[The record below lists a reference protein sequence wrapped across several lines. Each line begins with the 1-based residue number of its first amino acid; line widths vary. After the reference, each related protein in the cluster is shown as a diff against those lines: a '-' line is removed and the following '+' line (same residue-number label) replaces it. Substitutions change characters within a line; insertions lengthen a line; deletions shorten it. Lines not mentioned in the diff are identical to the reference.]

1 VRVITVS
8 PVSATLVPA
17 PTTNPLRRIAFD
29 IGTERR
35 ARASGIPF
43 PPGPISFSLTRTR
56 RFSQDPLP
64 ILLDCYERHGPAFSI
79 RILHSPV
86 VFMLGPEANHFVTV
100 SNAAKFRW
108 RDGSMGDLIP
118 LLGDGLLT
126 IDGPYH
132 RQSRKIMLP
141 SFHRERIA
149 RSAGTMVEEIDRAL
163 AGWAPGQEIDL
174 YHWTRA
180 LALRI
185 AMRAL
190 LGFDPDRGED
200 LHAADE
206 FENALAFWGRDY
218 LLQTLRGPFSP
229 FSKMQRHRHRLD
241 VLIYEEIS
249 RRRTSGER
257 REDLM
262 SVLLEA
268 SDDAGEPLSDREV
281 RDHLITL
288 LFAGHDTTTS
298 TVTFLFYELLRHP
311 EALAKLQ
318 GELDGTLAGGRAAS
332 AEELVAGLPEL
343 EMAMDETLRLYPP
356 AWVGPR
362 RAVESFEFGDT
373 AVPAGALVNYCSWA
387 SHRLPG
393 VFPEPDAFRPERFT
407 PEAKAALPKGAY
419 VPFGGGSR
427 TCIGM
432 RFGQLEIKA
441 IASRVLQ
448 RFRLELDPSY
458 RLSIRMMPT
467 LSPKQGLP
475 LRVLERRG

>member
-1 VRVITVS
+1 MAAST
-8 PVSATLVPA
+8 VPA
-17 PTTNPLRRIAFD
+17 PTTNPLRRIAHD
-29 IGTERR
+29 LGTERA
-35 ARASGIPF
+35 ARSSGIPF
-43 PPGPISFSLTRTR
+43 PPGPMSFNLVRTR
-56 RFSQDPLP
+56 RFSQNPLP
-64 ILLDCYERHGPAFSI
+64 ILLDCYERYGPVFSI

-86 VFMLGPEANHFVTV
+86 IFMLGPEANHFLTV
-100 SNAAKFRW
+100 SNASKFRW

-132 RQSRKIMLP
+132 RQSRKVMLP

-149 RSAGTMVEEIDRAL
+149 GSADTMVEEVTYAL
-163 AGWAPGQEIDL
+163 DSWRVGETIDL

-180 LALRI
+180 MALRI

-200 LHAADE
+200 LHVADE
-206 FENALAFWGRDY
+206 FEEALAFWGRDY

-229 FSKMQRHRHRLD
+229 FSHMQKHRRRLD
-241 VLIYEEIS
+241 ALIYDEIA
-249 RRRTSGER
+249 RRRASGER

-268 SDDAGEPLSDREV
+268 VDDDGEPLSDREI

-298 TVTFLFYELLRHP
+298 TVAFLFYELLQAP
-311 EALAKLQ
+311 DALARVNE
-318 GELDGTLAGGRAAS
+318 ELDRELAGKPPT
-332 AEELVAGLPEL
+332 AEQLAGGLPEL
-343 EMAMDETLRLYPP
+343 EAVMDETLRMYPP

-362 RAVESFEFGDT
+362 RAVESFEFAGV
-373 AVPAGALVNYCSWA
+373 AVPSGALVNYCSWA
-387 SHRLPG
+387 SHRLAD
-393 VFPEPDAFRPERFT
+393 VFPDPDRFDPTRFT
-407 PEAKAALPKGAY
+407 PERKAALPKGAY

-432 RFGQLEIKA
+432 RFGQLEIKT
-441 IASRVLQ
+441 IASLVLQ
-448 RFRLELDPSY
+448 RFRLELPSEY
-458 RLSIRMMPT
+458 ELRVRMMPT
-467 LSPKQGLP
+467 LSPRRGLP
-475 LRVLERRG
+475 LRVLEAA

>member
-1 VRVITVS
+1 MAAS
-8 PVSATLVPA
+8 LAPA

-29 IGTERR
+29 LSTERA
-35 ARASGIPF
+35 ARSSGIPF
-43 PPGPISFSLTRTR
+43 PPGPMSFSLVRTR
-56 RFSQDPLP
+56 RFSQNPLP
-64 ILLDCYERHGPAFSI
+64 ILLRSYERYGPVFSL
-79 RILHSPV
+79 RLLHSPV
-86 VFMLGPEANHFVTV
+86 VFVLGPEANHFVTV
-100 SNAAKFRW
+100 SNASKFRW

-132 RQSRKIMLP
+132 RQSRKVMLP
-141 SFHRERIA
+141 SFHRERVAQSTDI
-149 RSAGTMVEEIDRAL
+149 MIEEITHAL
-163 AGWAPGQEIDL
+163 DSWAPGQTVDL

-190 LGFDPDRGED
+190 LGFDADRGED

-206 FENALAFWGRDY
+206 FEEALAFWGRDY

-229 FSKMQRHRHRLD
+229 FAHMQKHRKRLD
-241 VLIYEEIS
+241 ALIYDEIT
-249 RRRTSGER
+249 RRRGSGER

-268 SDDAGEPLSDREV
+268 TDDAGEPLSDREV

-298 TVTFLFYELLRHP
+298 TVTFLVYELLQAP
-311 EALAKLQ
+311 EALARVTA
-318 GELDGTLAGGRAAS
+318 ELDTVLGGREPT
-332 AEELVAGLPEL
+332 AEELVGGMPEL
-343 EMAMDETLRLYPP
+343 EAVMDETLRMYPP

-362 RAVESFEFGDT
+362 RAVESFELAGVP
-373 AVPAGALVNYCSWA
+373 VPAGALVNYCSWA
-387 SHRLPG
+387 SHRLPE
-393 VFPEPDAFRPERFT
+393 VFPDPDRFDPTRFT
-407 PEAKAALPKGAY
+407 PERKAALPKGAY

-432 RFGQLEIKA
+432 RFGQLEIKTMA
-441 IASRVLQ
+441 TLVLQ
-448 RFRLELDPSY
+448 RFRLELAPDY
-458 RLSIRMMPT
+458 DLSIRMMPT
-467 LSPKQGLP
+467 LSPRRGLP
-475 LRVLERRG
+475 LRVVSAA

>member
-1 VRVITVS
+1 MAAST
-8 PVSATLVPA
+8 VPA
-17 PTTNPLRRIAFD
+17 PTTNPLRRIAHD
-29 IGTERR
+29 LGTERA
-35 ARASGIPF
+35 ARSSGIPF
-43 PPGPISFSLTRTR
+43 PPGPMSFSLVRTR
-56 RFSQDPLP
+56 RFSQNPLP
-64 ILLDCYERHGPAFSI
+64 ILLDCYERYGPVFSI

-86 VFMLGPEANHFVTV
+86 IFMLGPEANHFLTV
-100 SNAAKFRW
+100 SNASKFRW

-132 RQSRKIMLP
+132 RQSRKVMLP

-149 RSAGTMVEEIDRAL
+149 QSAGTMVEEITHALDSWRA
-163 AGWAPGQEIDL
+163 GQTVDL

-190 LGFDPDRGED
+190 LGFDADRGEQM
-200 LHAADE
+200 HAADE
-206 FENALAFWGRDY
+206 FEEALAFWGRDY

-229 FSKMQRHRHRLD
+229 FAHMQKHRERLD
-241 VLIYEEIS
+241 VLIYDEIG
-249 RRRTSGER
+249 RRRASGER

-268 SDDAGEPLSDREV
+268 MDDAGEPLSDREI

-298 TVTFLFYELLRHP
+298 TVAFLFYELLRAP
-311 EALAKLQ
+311 DALARLNE
-318 GELDGTLAGGRAAS
+318 ELDRELAGS
-332 AEELVAGLPEL
+332 APTAEQLVGGLPEL
-343 EMAMDETLRLYPP
+343 EAVMDETLRMYPP

-362 RAVESFEFGDT
+362 RSVESFEFGGV

-387 SHRLPG
+387 SHRLPE
-393 VFPEPDAFRPERFT
+393 VFPDPNRFDPQRFT
-407 PEAKAALPKGAY
+407 PERKAALAKGAY

-432 RFGQLEIKA
+432 RFGQLEIKT
-441 IASRVLQ
+441 IASLVLQ
-448 RFRLELDPSY
+448 RFRLELPRDY
-458 RLSIRMMPT
+458 ELSIRMMPT
-467 LSPKQGLP
+467 LSPKGGLP
-475 LRVLERRG
+475 LHLVEAR

>member
-1 VRVITVS
+1 MAAS
-8 PVSATLVPA
+8 LAPA

-29 IGTERR
+29 LSTERA
-35 ARASGIPF
+35 ARSSGIPF
-43 PPGPISFSLTRTR
+43 PPGPMSFSLVRTR
-56 RFSQDPLP
+56 RFSQNPLP
-64 ILLDCYERHGPAFSI
+64 ILLRSYERYGPVFSL
-79 RILHSPV
+79 RLLHSPV
-86 VFMLGPEANHFVTV
+86 VFVLGPEANHFVTV
-100 SNAAKFRW
+100 SNASKFRW

-132 RQSRKIMLP
+132 RQSRKVMLP
-141 SFHRERIA
+141 SFHRERVTQSTDI
-149 RSAGTMVEEIDRAL
+149 MIEEITHAL
-163 AGWAPGQEIDL
+163 DSWAPGQTVDL

-190 LGFDPDRGED
+190 LGFDADRGED

-206 FENALAFWGRDY
+206 FEEALAFWGRDY

-229 FSKMQRHRHRLD
+229 FAHMQKHRKRLD
-241 VLIYEEIS
+241 ALIYDEIT
-249 RRRTSGER
+249 RRRRSGER

-268 SDDAGEPLSDREV
+268 TDDTGEPLSDREV

-298 TVTFLFYELLRHP
+298 TVTFLFYELLQAP
-311 EALAKLQ
+311 EALARVTA
-318 GELDGTLAGGRAAS
+318 ELHTVLGGREPT
-332 AEELVAGLPEL
+332 AEELVAGMPEL
-343 EMAMDETLRLYPP
+343 EAVMDETLRMYPP

-362 RAVESFEFGDT
+362 RAVESFELAGVP
-373 AVPAGALVNYCSWA
+373 VPAGALVNYCSWA
-387 SHRLPG
+387 SHRLPE
-393 VFPEPDAFRPERFT
+393 VFPDPDRFDPTRFT
-407 PEAKAALPKGAY
+407 PERKAALPKGAY

-432 RFGQLEIKA
+432 RFGQLEIKTMA
-441 IASRVLQ
+441 TLVLQ
-448 RFRLELDPSY
+448 RFRLELAPDY
-458 RLSIRMMPT
+458 DLSIRMMPT
-467 LSPKQGLP
+467 LSPRRGLP
-475 LRVLERRG
+475 LRVVSAA

>member
-1 VRVITVS
+1 MAAS
-8 PVSATLVPA
+8 LVPA

-29 IGTERR
+29 LGTERA
-35 ARASGIPF
+35 ARSSGIPF
-43 PPGPISFSLTRTR
+43 PPGPMSFSLVRTR
-56 RFSQDPLP
+56 RFSQNPLP
-64 ILLDCYERHGPAFSI
+64 ILLDCYDRYGAVFSI

-86 VFMLGPEANHFVTV
+86 VFMLGPEANHFLTV
-100 SNAAKFRW
+100 SNASKFRW

-118 LLGDGLLT
+118 LLGDGMLT

-132 RQSRKIMLP
+132 RQSRKMMLP
-141 SFHRERIA
+141 SFHRDRVA
-149 RSAGTMVEEIDRAL
+149 HSADTMVGEIAHAL
-163 AGWAPGQEIDL
+163 ESWKPGATVDL
-174 YHWTRA
+174 YHWTRP

-206 FENALAFWGRDY
+206 FEEALAFWGRDY
-218 LLQTLRGPFSP
+218 LLQTMRGPFSP
-229 FSKMQRHRHRLD
+229 FAHMQRHRKRLD
-241 VLIYEEIS
+241 ALIYEEID
-249 RRRTSGER
+249 RRRASGER

-268 SDDAGEPLSDREV
+268 RDDAGEPLSDREV

-298 TVTFLFYELLRHP
+298 TVTFLFYELLRAP
-311 EALAKLQ
+311 DALARVTE
-318 GELDGTLAGGRAAS
+318 ELDRELAGRAPT
-332 AEELVAGLPEL
+332 AEQLVRGLPEL
-343 EMAMDETLRLYPP
+343 EAVMDETLRMYPP

-362 RAVESFEFGDT
+362 RAVESFEFDGV

-387 SHRLPG
+387 SHRLAE
-393 VFPEPDAFRPERFT
+393 VFPDPHRFDPARFT
-407 PEAKAALPKGAY
+407 PERKAALPKGAY

-432 RFGQLEIKA
+432 RFGQLEIKT
-441 IASRVLQ
+441 IASLVLQ
-448 RFRLELDPSY
+448 RYRLELPDDY
-458 RLSIRMMPT
+458 ELSIRMMPT
-467 LSPKQGLP
+467 LSPRGGLP
-475 LRVLERRG
+475 VRVLAAT

>member
-1 VRVITVS
+1 MAAS
-8 PVSATLVPA
+8 LAPA

-29 IGTERR
+29 LSTERA
-35 ARASGIPF
+35 ARSSGIPF
-43 PPGPISFSLTRTR
+43 PPGPMSFSLVRTR

-64 ILLDCYERHGPAFSI
+64 ILLDCYEKYGPVFSI
-79 RILHSPV
+79 RLLHSPV
-86 VFMLGPEANHFVTV
+86 VFLLGPEANHFLTV
-100 SNAAKFRW
+100 SNASKFRW

-132 RQSRKIMLP
+132 RQSRKVMLP
-141 SFHRERIA
+141 SFHRERVA
-149 RSAGTMVEEIDRAL
+149 QSADTMVEEITHAL
-163 AGWAPGQEIDL
+163 KAWSPGQTVDL

-190 LGFDPDRGED
+190 LGFDADRGED

-206 FENALAFWGRDY
+206 FEEALAFWGRDY

-229 FSKMQRHRHRLD
+229 FDHMRRHRKRLD
-241 VLIYEEIS
+241 ALIFEEIRQ
-249 RRRTSGER
+249 RRASGER

-268 SDDAGEPLSDREV
+268 TDDAGEPLSDREV

-298 TVTFLFYELLRHP
+298 TVTFLFYELLQAP
-311 EALAKLQ
+311 EALARVT
-318 GELDGTLAGGRAAS
+318 EEIDSVLAGREPS
-332 AEELVAGLPEL
+332 AEELVAGMPEL
-343 EMAMDETLRLYPP
+343 EAVMDETLRMYPP

-362 RAVESFEFGDT
+362 RSVESFELGGVS
-373 AVPAGALVNYCSWA
+373 VPAGALVNYCSWA
-387 SHRLPG
+387 SHRLPE
-393 VFPEPDAFRPERFT
+393 VFPDPHRFDPTRFT
-407 PEAKAALPKGAY
+407 PERKAALPKGAY

-432 RFGQLEIKA
+432 RFGQLEIKT
-441 IASRVLQ
+441 IAALVLQ
-448 RFRLELDPSY
+448 RFRLELPEDY
-458 RLSIRMMPT
+458 ELSVRMMPT
-467 LSPKQGLP
+467 LSPKRGLP
-475 LRVLERRG
+475 LRVVAVAD

>member
-1 VRVITVS
+1 MAASV
-8 PVSATLVPA
+8 APA

-29 IGTERR
+29 INTERA
-35 ARASGIPF
+35 ARSSGIPF
-43 PPGPISFSLTRTR
+43 PPGP
-56 RFSQDPLP
+56 
-64 ILLDCYERHGPAFSI
+64 
-79 RILHSPV
+79 
-86 VFMLGPEANHFVTV
+86 EANHFLTV
-100 SNAAKFRW
+100 SNASKFRW

-132 RQSRKIMLP
+132 RQSRKVMLP
-141 SFHRERIA
+141 SFHRERVA
-149 RSAGTMVEEIDRAL
+149 QSADTMVEEITHAL
-163 AGWAPGQEIDL
+163 ESWRPGQTVDL

-206 FENALAFWGRDY
+206 FEEALAFWGTDY

-229 FSKMQRHRHRLD
+229 FSRMQKHRKRLD
-241 VLIYEEIS
+241 ALIYEEIG
-249 RRRTSGER
+249 RRRASGER

-268 SDDAGEPLSDREV
+268 TDDAGEPLSDREV

-298 TVTFLFYELLRHP
+298 TVTFLFYELLQAP
-311 EALAKLQ
+311 EALARVTE
-318 GELDGTLAGGRAAS
+318 ELDTVLAGRAPT
-332 AEELVAGLPEL
+332 AEELVMGLPEL
-343 EMAMDETLRLYPP
+343 EAVMDETLRMYPP

-362 RAVESFEFGDT
+362 RAVESFEFAGT

-387 SHRLPG
+387 SHRIPS
-393 VFPEPDAFRPERFT
+393 VFPEPDRFDPQRFT
-407 PEAKAALPKGAY
+407 PERKAALAKGAY

-432 RFGQLEIKA
+432 RFGQLEIKT
-441 IASRVLQ
+441 IASLVLQ
-448 RFRLELDPSY
+448 RYRLELPADY
-458 RLSIRMMPT
+458 ELRVRMMPT
-467 LSPKQGLP
+467 LSPKHGLP
-475 LRVLERRG
+475 LTVLSR

>member
-1 VRVITVS
+1 M
-8 PVSATLVPA
+8 SASLVPA

-29 IGTERR
+29 IGTERA
-35 ARASGIPF
+35 ARSSGIPF
-43 PPGPISFSLTRTR
+43 PPGPMSFSLVRTR
-56 RFSQDPLP
+56 RFSQNPLP
-64 ILLDCYERHGPAFSI
+64 ILLDCYERYGPVFSL
-79 RILHSPV
+79 RLLHSPV
-86 VFMLGPEANHFVTV
+86 IFMLGPEANHFITV
-100 SNAAKFRW
+100 SNASKFRW

-132 RQSRKIMLP
+132 HISRRVMLP
-141 SFHRERIA
+141 SFHRQRVA
-149 RSAGTMVEEIDRAL
+149 QTADTMVEEITRAL
-163 AGWAPGQEIDL
+163 DTWRVGETIDL
-174 YHWTRA
+174 YHWTRP

-190 LGFDPDRGED
+190 LGFDADRGEQ

-206 FENALAFWGRDY
+206 FEEALAFWGRDY

-229 FSKMQRHRHRLD
+229 FAHMQKHRKRLD
-241 VLIYEEIS
+241 ALIYHEIT

-268 SDDAGEPLSDREV
+268 LDDAGEPLSDREV

-298 TVTFLFYELLRHP
+298 TITFLFYELVQAP
-311 EALAKLQ
+311 EALARVSE
-318 GELDGTLAGGRAAS
+318 ELDRELAGAAPS
-332 AEELVAGLPEL
+332 TEQLVGGLPEL
-343 EMAMDETLRLYPP
+343 EAVMDETLRMYPP

-362 RAVESFEFGDT
+362 RAVESFEFAGV
-373 AVPAGALVNYCSWA
+373 AVPSGALVNYCSWA
-387 SHRLPG
+387 SHRLSE
-393 VFPEPDAFRPERFT
+393 VFPDPDKFDPQRFT
-407 PEAKAALPKGAY
+407 PERKAALQKGAY

-441 IASRVLQ
+441 MAALVLQ
-448 RFRLELDPSY
+448 RFRLELPADY
-458 RLSIRMMPT
+458 ELRVRMMPT
-467 LSPKQGLP
+467 LSPKHGLP
-475 LRVLERRG
+475 LRVLSR

>member
-1 VRVITVS
+1 MAAS
-8 PVSATLVPA
+8 LAPA

-29 IGTERR
+29 LSTERA
-35 ARASGIPF
+35 ARSSGIPF
-43 PPGPISFSLTRTR
+43 PPGPMSFSLVRTR
-56 RFSQDPLP
+56 RFSQNPLP
-64 ILLDCYERHGPAFSI
+64 ILLRSYERYGPVFSL
-79 RILHSPV
+79 RLLHSPV
-86 VFMLGPEANHFVTV
+86 VFVLGPEANHFVTV
-100 SNAAKFRW
+100 SNASKFRW

-132 RQSRKIMLP
+132 RQSRKVMLP
-141 SFHRERIA
+141 SFHRERVAQSTDI
-149 RSAGTMVEEIDRAL
+149 MIEEITHAL
-163 AGWAPGQEIDL
+163 DSWAPGQTVDL

-190 LGFDPDRGED
+190 LGFDADRGED

-206 FENALAFWGRDY
+206 FEEALAFWGRDY

-229 FSKMQRHRHRLD
+229 FAHMQKHRKRLD
-241 VLIYEEIS
+241 ALIYDEIT
-249 RRRTSGER
+249 RRRGSGER

-268 SDDAGEPLSDREV
+268 TDDAGEPLSDREV

-298 TVTFLFYELLRHP
+298 TVTFLFYELLQAP
-311 EALAKLQ
+311 EALARVTA
-318 GELDGTLAGGRAAS
+318 ELDTVLGGREPT
-332 AEELVAGLPEL
+332 AEELVGGMPEL
-343 EMAMDETLRLYPP
+343 EAVMDETLRMYPP

-362 RAVESFEFGDT
+362 RAVESFELAGVP
-373 AVPAGALVNYCSWA
+373 VPAGALVNYCSWA
-387 SHRLPG
+387 SHRLPE
-393 VFPEPDAFRPERFT
+393 VFPDPDRFDPTRFT
-407 PEAKAALPKGAY
+407 PERKAALPKGAY

-432 RFGQLEIKA
+432 RFGQLEIKTMA
-441 IASRVLQ
+441 TLVLQ
-448 RFRLELDPSY
+448 RFRLELAPDY
-458 RLSIRMMPT
+458 DLSIRMMPT
-467 LSPKQGLP
+467 LSPRRGLP
-475 LRVLERRG
+475 LRVVSAA

>member
-1 VRVITVS
+1 MAAS
-8 PVSATLVPA
+8 LAPA

-29 IGTERR
+29 LGTERA

-43 PPGPISFSLTRTR
+43 PPGPMGFNLVRTR
-56 RFSQDPLP
+56 RFSENPLP
-64 ILLDCYERHGPAFSI
+64 ILLDCYERYGPVFSM
-79 RILHSPV
+79 RLLHSPV
-86 VFMLGPEANHFVTV
+86 IFMLGPEANHFVTV
-100 SNAAKFRW
+100 SNASKFRW

-132 RQSRKIMLP
+132 RQSRKVMLP

-149 RSAGTMVEEIDRAL
+149 ASAGTMVEEITHAL
-163 AGWAPGQEIDL
+163 ESWRVGQTIDL

-190 LGFDPDRGED
+190 LGFDADRGERM
-200 LHAADE
+200 HAADE
-206 FENALAFWGRDY
+206 FEEALAFWGRDY

-229 FSKMQRHRHRLD
+229 FAHMRKHRERLD
-241 VLIYEEIS
+241 RLIYEEIA
-249 RRRTSGER
+249 RRRASGER

-262 SVLLEA
+262 SVLLA
-268 SDDAGEPLSDREV
+268 ATDDAGEPLSDREV

-298 TVTFLFYELLRHP
+298 TVTFLFYELLQAP
-311 EALAKLQ
+311 EALATVTA
-318 GELDGTLAGGRAAS
+318 EIERELAGAPPT
-332 AEELVAGLPEL
+332 AEQLVGGLPEL
-343 EMAMDETLRLYPP
+343 EAVMDETLRMYPP

-362 RAVESFEFGDT
+362 RSVESFDFAGT

-387 SHRLPG
+387 SHRLAE
-393 VFPEPDAFRPERFT
+393 VFPDPHRFDPQRFT
-407 PEAKAALPKGAY
+407 LERKAALPKGAY

-432 RFGQLEIKA
+432 RFGQLEVKTITA
-441 IASRVLQ
+441 LVLQ
-448 RFRLELDPSY
+448 RFRLELPSDY
-458 RLSIRMMPT
+458 ELSVRMMPT
-467 LSPKQGLP
+467 LSPKRGLP
-475 LRVLERRG
+475 LRLVSVAADR

>member
-1 VRVITVS
+1 MAAS
-8 PVSATLVPA
+8 LVPA

-29 IGTERR
+29 LGTERA
-35 ARASGIPF
+35 ARSSGIPF
-43 PPGPISFSLTRTR
+43 PPGPMSFSLVRTR
-56 RFSQDPLP
+56 RFSQNPLP
-64 ILLDCYERHGPAFSI
+64 ILLDCYERYGPVFSI

-86 VFMLGPEANHFVTV
+86 IFMLGPEANHFLTV
-100 SNAAKFRW
+100 SNASKFRW

-132 RQSRKIMLP
+132 RQSRKVMLP

-149 RSAGTMVEEIDRAL
+149 GTADTMMEEITNALGSWRA
-163 AGWAPGQEIDL
+163 GQTVDL

-190 LGFDPDRGED
+190 LGFDADRGEQM
-200 LHAADE
+200 HAADE
-206 FENALAFWGRDY
+206 FEEALAFWGRDY

-229 FSKMQRHRHRLD
+229 FSHMQKHRKRLD
-241 VLIYEEIS
+241 VLIYDEIT
-249 RRRTSGER
+249 RRRASGER

-268 SDDAGEPLSDREV
+268 TDDAGEPLSDREV

-298 TVTFLFYELLRHP
+298 TVSFLFYELLQAP
-311 EALAKLQ
+311 EALARVTD
-318 GELDGTLAGGRAAS
+318 ELERELGGAPLT
-332 AEELVAGLPEL
+332 AEQLIGGLPEL
-343 EMAMDETLRLYPP
+343 EAVMDETLRMYPP

-362 RAVESFEFGDT
+362 RSVESFEFAGT

-387 SHRLPG
+387 SHRIPS
-393 VFPEPDAFRPERFT
+393 VFPEPDKFDPQRFT
-407 PEAKAALPKGAY
+407 PERKAALAKGAY

-432 RFGQLEIKA
+432 RFGQLEIKT
-441 IASRVLQ
+441 IAALVLQ
-448 RFRLELDPSY
+448 RFQLELQPDY
-458 RLSIRMMPT
+458 EMSIRMMPT
-467 LSPKQGLP
+467 LSPRKGLP
-475 LRVLERRG
+475 VRIVA

>member
-1 VRVITVS
+1 MPASV
-8 PVSATLVPA
+8 LPA

-29 IGTERR
+29 IGTERA
-35 ARASGIPF
+35 ARNSGIPF
-43 PPGPISFSLTRTR
+43 PPGPIGFSLSRTR
-56 RFSQDPLP
+56 SFAKNPLP
-64 ILLDCYERHGPAFSI
+64 VLLDCYERYGPVFSI
-79 RILHSPV
+79 RVLHSPV
-86 VFMLGPEANHFVTV
+86 VFMLGPEANHFMTV
-100 SNAAKFRW
+100 SNASKFRW

-132 RQSRKIMLP
+132 RQSRKVMLP
-141 SFHRERIA
+141 SFHHERVGGYA
-149 RSAGTMVEEIDRAL
+149 DTMVEETTRAL
-163 AGWAPGQEIDL
+163 ASWPVTGTVDL

-190 LGFDPDRGED
+190 LGFDPDRGDD

-206 FENALAFWGRDY
+206 FEEALAFWGRDY

-229 FSKMQRHRHRLD
+229 FSQMLKHRRRLD
-241 VLIYEEIS
+241 LLVYGEIE
-249 RRRTSGER
+249 RRRGSGER
-257 REDLM
+257 RDDLM

-268 SDDAGEPLSDREV
+268 TDDTGEPLSDREI

-298 TVTFLFYELLRHP
+298 TITFLFYELANAP
-311 EALAKLQ
+311 EALEQVADEIER
-318 GELDGTLAGGRAAS
+318 ELDGGPPSGEQLMG
-332 AEELVAGLPEL
+332 GLPEL
-343 EMAMDETLRLYPP
+343 EAAMDETLRLYPP

-362 RAVESFEFGDT
+362 RAVESFEFDGVP
-373 AVPAGALVNYCSWA
+373 VPAGALVNYCSWA
-387 SHRLPG
+387 SHRLPE

-407 PEAKAALPKGAY
+407 PEAKAALQKGAY

-432 RFGQLEIKA
+432 RFGQLEIKT
-441 IASRVLQ
+441 IAALLLQ
-448 RFRLELDPSY
+448 RFRLEPTPGYTLD
-458 RLSIRMMPT
+458 IRMMPT
-467 LSPKQGLP
+467 LSPKRGLP
-475 LRVLERRG
+475 LRVHERAPA

>member
-1 VRVITVS
+1 M
-8 PVSATLVPA
+8 SATLVPA

-29 IGTERR
+29 LGTERR

-43 PPGPISFSLTRTR
+43 PPGPIGFSLTRTR
-56 RFSQDPLP
+56 RFAQNPLP
-64 ILLDCYERHGPAFSI
+64 ILLDCYERHGPVFSI

-86 VFMLGPEANHFVTV
+86 VFMLGPEANHFITV

-149 RSAGTMVEEIDRAL
+149 QSAGTMVDEIERAL
-163 AGWAPGQEIDL
+163 TGWAPGQEIDL

-200 LHAADE
+200 LHAAEE
-206 FENALAFWGRDY
+206 FENALSFWGRDY

-229 FSKMQRHRHRLD
+229 FSKMQRHRRRLD
-241 VLIYEEIS
+241 VLIYEEIG

-268 SDDAGEPLSDREV
+268 TDDTGEPLSDREI

-298 TVTFLFYELLRHP
+298 TVTFLFYELLRHQQELERVTAELDRTLEGRAP
-311 EALAKLQ
+311 EAEQ
-318 GELDGTLAGGRAAS
+318 
-332 AEELVAGLPEL
+332 LVAGLPEL

-362 RAVESFEFGDT
+362 RAVESFEFAGVG
-373 AVPAGALVNYCSWA
+373 VPAGALVNYCSWA
-387 SHRLPG
+387 SHRLPD
-393 VFPEPDAFRPERFT
+393 VFPEPDAFQPQRFT
-407 PEAKAALPKGAY
+407 ADAKAVLAKGAY

-432 RFGQLEIKA
+432 RFGQLEIKT
-441 IASRVLQ
+441 IATLVLQ
-448 RFRLELDPSY
+448 RFRLELDPGY
-458 RLSIRMMPT
+458 RLDIRMMPT

-475 LRVLERRG
+475 LRVLERRI

>member
-1 VRVITVS
+1 MAAS
-8 PVSATLVPA
+8 LVPA

-29 IGTERR
+29 LSTERA
-35 ARASGIPF
+35 ARSSGIPF
-43 PPGPISFSLTRTR
+43 PPGPMNFSLVRTR
-56 RFSQDPLP
+56 RFSQNPLP
-64 ILLDCYERHGPAFSI
+64 ILLDCYERYGPVFSI

-86 VFMLGPEANHFVTV
+86 VFLLGPEANHFLTV
-100 SNAAKFRW
+100 SNASKFRW

-132 RQSRKIMLP
+132 RQSRKVMLP
-141 SFHRERIA
+141 SFHRERVA
-149 RSAGTMVEEIDRAL
+149 QSADTMVEEITHAL
-163 AGWAPGQEIDL
+163 ESWAPGQTVDL
-174 YHWTRA
+174 YHWTRG

-190 LGFDPDRGED
+190 LGFDADRGED

-206 FENALAFWGRDY
+206 FEEALAFWGRDY

-229 FSKMQRHRHRLD
+229 FNHMQEHRRRLD
-241 VLIYEEIS
+241 VLVYEEI
-249 RRRTSGER
+249 RRRRASGER

-268 SDDAGEPLSDREV
+268 TDDAGEPLSDREV

-298 TVTFLFYELLRHP
+298 TVTFLFYELLQAP
-311 EALAKLQ
+311 EALARVT
-318 GELDGTLAGGRAAS
+318 EEIDTVLAGREPT
-332 AEELVAGLPEL
+332 AEELVAGMPEL
-343 EMAMDETLRLYPP
+343 EAVMDETLRMYPP

-362 RAVESFEFGDT
+362 RSVESFELGGVS
-373 AVPAGALVNYCSWA
+373 VPAGALVNYCSWA
-387 SHRLPG
+387 SHRLPE
-393 VFPEPDAFRPERFT
+393 VFPDPHRFDPTRFT
-407 PEAKAALPKGAY
+407 PERKAALPKGAY

-432 RFGQLEIKA
+432 RFGQLEIKT
-441 IASRVLQ
+441 IAALVLQ
-448 RFRLELDPSY
+448 RFRLELPADY
-458 RLSIRMMPT
+458 ELKIRMMPT
-467 LSPKQGLP
+467 LSPKRGLP
-475 LRVLERRG
+475 LRIVAVAD

>member
-1 VRVITVS
+1 MAAS
-8 PVSATLVPA
+8 LVPA

-29 IGTERR
+29 IGTERA
-35 ARASGIPF
+35 ARSSGIPF
-43 PPGPISFSLTRTR
+43 PPGPMSFSLVRTR
-56 RFSQDPLP
+56 RFSQNPLP
-64 ILLDCYERHGPAFSI
+64 ILLDCYERYGPVFSI

-86 VFMLGPEANHFVTV
+86 VFMLGPEANHFLTV
-100 SNAAKFRW
+100 SNASKFRW

-132 RQSRKIMLP
+132 RQSRKVMLP
-141 SFHRERIA
+141 SFHRDRVA
-149 RSAGTMVEEIDRAL
+149 QSADTMVEEIGHAL
-163 AGWAPGQEIDL
+163 ESWAPGTTVDL

-206 FENALAFWGRDY
+206 FEEALAFWGRDY

-229 FSKMQRHRHRLD
+229 FSHMQRHRKRLD
-241 VLIYEEIS
+241 ALTYEEIG
-249 RRRTSGER
+249 RWRVSGER
-257 REDLM
+257 RDDLM

-298 TVTFLFYELLRHP
+298 TVAFLFYELLRAP
-311 EALAKLQ
+311 EALARVTE
-318 GELDGTLAGGRAAS
+318 ELERELAGRAPT
-332 AEELVAGLPEL
+332 AEQLVVGLPEL
-343 EMAMDETLRLYPP
+343 EAVMDETLRMYPP

-362 RAVESFEFGDT
+362 RAVESFEFAGV

-387 SHRLPG
+387 SHRLEE
-393 VFPEPDAFRPERFT
+393 VFPEPDRFDPGRFT
-407 PEAKAALPKGAY
+407 PERKAALPKGAY

-432 RFGQLEIKA
+432 RFGQLEIKTITA
-441 IASRVLQ
+441 LVLQ
-448 RFRLELDPSY
+448 RFRLELSADY
-458 RLSIRMMPT
+458 ELSIRMMPT
-467 LSPKQGLP
+467 LSPKRGLP
-475 LRVLERRG
+475 LRVLP

>member
-1 VRVITVS
+1 MAAS
-8 PVSATLVPA
+8 LVPA

-29 IGTERR
+29 LGTERA
-35 ARASGIPF
+35 ARSSGIPF
-43 PPGPISFSLTRTR
+43 PPGPMSFSLVRTR
-56 RFSQDPLP
+56 RFSQNPLP
-64 ILLDCYERHGPAFSI
+64 ILLDCYERYGPVFSI

-86 VFMLGPEANHFVTV
+86 VFVLGPEANHFLTV

-132 RQSRKIMLP
+132 RQSRKVMLP
-141 SFHRERIA
+141 SFHRERVA
-149 RSAGTMVEEIDRAL
+149 QSADTMVEEITHAL
-163 AGWAPGQEIDL
+163 QSWAPGQTVDL
-174 YHWTRA
+174 YHWTRP

-206 FENALAFWGRDY
+206 FEEALAFWGRDY
-218 LLQTLRGPFSP
+218 LLQVLRGPFSP
-229 FSKMQRHRHRLD
+229 FNHMQKHRSRLD
-241 VLIYEEIS
+241 VLIYEEIG

-262 SVLLEA
+262 SVLLDA
-268 SDDAGEPLSDREV
+268 TDDAGEPLSDREV

-298 TVTFLFYELLRHP
+298 TVSFLFYELLQAP
-311 EALAKLQ
+311 EALARVTE
-318 GELDGTLAGGRAAS
+318 ELDAVLGGRAPT
-332 AEELVAGLPEL
+332 AEELVTGLPEL
-343 EMAMDETLRLYPP
+343 EAVMDETLRMYPP

-362 RAVESFEFGDT
+362 RAVESFELAGT

-387 SHRLPG
+387 SHRLAE
-393 VFPEPDAFRPERFT
+393 VFPDPHRFDPTRFT
-407 PEAKAALPKGAY
+407 PERKAALPKGAY

-432 RFGQLEIKA
+432 RFGQLEIKT
-441 IASRVLQ
+441 IAALVLQ
-448 RFRLELDPSY
+448 RYRLELPADY
-458 RLSIRMMPT
+458 ELRVRMMPT

-475 LRVLERRG
+475 VRVLSR

>member
-1 VRVITVS
+1 MAASI
-8 PVSATLVPA
+8 APA

-29 IGTERR
+29 LNTERV
-35 ARASGIPF
+35 ARSSGIPF
-43 PPGPISFSLTRTR
+43 PPGPLGFSLTRTR
-56 RFSQDPLP
+56 RFAQNPLP
-64 ILLDCYERHGPAFSI
+64 ILLDCHGRYGPVFSI

-86 VFMLGPEANHFVTV
+86 VFMLGPEANHFLTV
-100 SNAAKFRW
+100 SNASKFRW

-132 RQSRKIMLP
+132 HVSRRAMLP
-141 SFHRERIA
+141 SFHRERVA
-149 RSAGTMVEEIDRAL
+149 QTTGTMVEEIAHAL
-163 AGWAPGQEIDL
+163 RTWSPGQTIDL
-174 YHWTRA
+174 YHWTRS

-190 LGFDPDRGED
+190 LGFDADRGED

-206 FENALAFWGRDY
+206 FEEALAFWGRDY

-229 FSKMQRHRHRLD
+229 FSHMQKHRRRLD
-241 VLIYEEIS
+241 SLIYDEIG
-249 RRRTSGER
+249 RRRASGER

-268 SDDAGEPLSDREV
+268 TDDAGEPLSDREV

-298 TVTFLFYELLRHP
+298 TVTFLFYELLRAP
-311 EALAKLQ
+311 EALARATEEIDSVL
-318 GELDGTLAGGRAAS
+318 GGREPT
-332 AEELVAGLPEL
+332 AEELVGEMPEL
-343 EMAMDETLRLYPP
+343 EAVMDETLRMYPP

-362 RAVESFEFGDT
+362 RAVESFELAGVP
-373 AVPAGALVNYCSWA
+373 VPAGALVNYCSWA
-387 SHRLPG
+387 SHRLAE
-393 VFPEPDAFRPERFT
+393 VFPDPHRFDPTRFT
-407 PEAKAALPKGAY
+407 PERKAALPKGAY

-432 RFGQLEIKA
+432 RFGQLEIKT
-441 IASRVLQ
+441 IAALVLQ
-448 RFRLELDPSY
+448 RFRLELPSDY
-458 RLSIRMMPT
+458 RLAVRMMPT
-467 LSPKQGLP
+467 LSPKRGLP
-475 LRVLERRG
+475 LRVLALRS

>member
-1 VRVITVS
+1 MAAS
-8 PVSATLVPA
+8 LVPA

-29 IGTERR
+29 LGTERA
-35 ARASGIPF
+35 ARSSGIPF
-43 PPGPISFSLTRTR
+43 PPGLMNFSLPRTR
-56 RFSQDPLP
+56 RFSQNPLP
-64 ILLDCYERHGPAFSI
+64 ILLDCYERFGPVFSL
-79 RILHSPV
+79 RILHGPV
-86 VFMLGPEANHFVTV
+86 VFMLGPEANHFLTV
-100 SNAAKFRW
+100 SNASKFRW

-132 RQSRKIMLP
+132 RQSRKVMLP

-149 RSAGTMVEEIDRAL
+149 QSADAMVEEIGHAL
-163 AGWAPGQEIDL
+163 QSWRPGQTIDL
-174 YHWTRA
+174 YHWTRP

-206 FENALAFWGRDY
+206 FEEALAFWGRDY
-218 LLQTLRGPFSP
+218 LLQVMRGPFSP
-229 FSKMQRHRHRLD
+229 FDHMQKHRKRLD
-241 VLIYEEIS
+241 FLIYEEI
-249 RRRTSGER
+249 RRRRASGER

-268 SDDAGEPLSDREV
+268 TDDAGEPLSDREV

-298 TVTFLFYELLRHP
+298 TVTFLFYELLQAP
-311 EALAKLQ
+311 DALARVT
-318 GELDGTLAGGRAAS
+318 EEIDTVLAGRDPT
-332 AEELVAGLPEL
+332 AEELVSGMPEL
-343 EMAMDETLRLYPP
+343 EMVMDETLRMYPP

-362 RAVESFEFGDT
+362 RSVESFEFADT

-387 SHRLPG
+387 SHRIPS
-393 VFPEPDAFRPERFT
+393 VFPDPDRFDPQRFT
-407 PEAKAALPKGAY
+407 PERKAALPKGAY

-432 RFGQLEIKA
+432 RFGQLEIKT
-441 IASRVLQ
+441 IAAMVLQ
-448 RFRLELDPSY
+448 RFRLELDPDY
-458 RLSIRMMPT
+458 ELSIRMMPT
-467 LSPKQGLP
+467 LSPKKGLP
-475 LRVLERRG
+475 VRVVAVAD

>member
-1 VRVITVS
+1 MAASI
-8 PVSATLVPA
+8 APA

-29 IGTERR
+29 ISTERA
-35 ARASGIPF
+35 ARSSGIPF
-43 PPGPISFSLTRTR
+43 PPGPLNFSLVRTR
-56 RFSQDPLP
+56 RFSQNPLP
-64 ILLDCYERHGPAFSI
+64 ILLDCYEKYGPVFSL
-79 RILHSPV
+79 RLLHSPV
-86 VFMLGPEANHFVTV
+86 IFMLGPEANHFLTV
-100 SNAAKFRW
+100 SNASKFRW

-118 LLGDGLLT
+118 LLGDGMLT

-132 RQSRKIMLP
+132 RQSRKVMLP
-141 SFHRERIA
+141 SFHRERVA
-149 RSAGTMVEEIDRAL
+149 GSADVMIEETTHAL
-163 AGWAPGQEIDL
+163 ESWRVGQTVDL

-190 LGFDPDRGED
+190 LGFDADRGED

-206 FENALAFWGRDY
+206 FEEALAFWGTDY

-229 FSKMQRHRHRLD
+229 FSRMQKHRKRLD
-241 VLIYEEIS
+241 ALIYEEIA
-249 RRRTSGER
+249 RRRASGER

-268 SDDAGEPLSDREV
+268 TDDAGEPLSDREI

-298 TVTFLFYELLRHP
+298 TVTFLFYELLQAP
-311 EALAKLQ
+311 EALARVTA
-318 GELDGTLAGGRAAS
+318 ELDTVLAGREPT
-332 AEELVAGLPEL
+332 AEELVTGLPEL
-343 EMAMDETLRLYPP
+343 EAVMDETLRMYPP

-362 RAVESFEFGDT
+362 RAVESFEFAGVP
-373 AVPAGALVNYCSWA
+373 VPAGSLVNYCSWA
-387 SHRLPG
+387 SHRLKE
-393 VFPEPDAFRPERFT
+393 VYPEPDEFRPDRFT
-407 PEAKAALPKGAY
+407 PENKAALPKGAY

-441 IASRVLQ
+441 ITALVLQ
-448 RFRLELDPSY
+448 RYRLELDPDY
-458 RLSIRMMPT
+458 ELSIRMMPT

-475 LRVLERRG
+475 LRVLSR